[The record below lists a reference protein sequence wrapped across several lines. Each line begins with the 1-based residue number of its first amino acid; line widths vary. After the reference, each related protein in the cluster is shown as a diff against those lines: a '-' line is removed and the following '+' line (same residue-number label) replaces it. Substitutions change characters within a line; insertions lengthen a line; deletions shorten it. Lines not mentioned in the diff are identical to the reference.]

1 MLYLFTYLFLA
12 VLGLRC
18 CIGFSPVAVSG
29 GYSPLVVHGPL
40 NVVASCCRVQA
51 LERLGFSICLS
62 LLGLSVQAQWLWLM
76 GLVVPQHVGSSWTRV

>member
-1 MLYLFTYLFLA
+1 MAHCSFNFFLMLYLFTYLFLA

-40 NVVASCCRVQA
+40 NVVASLVAEHRLWA
-51 LERLGFSICLS
+51 LWASAVGAHGFS
-62 LLGLSVQAQWLWLM
+62 
-76 GLVVPQHVGSSWTRV
+76 SWVSWHQSTG